1 MENLIL
7 GNSIHDLTV
16 GEIDSSIEITGPN
29 KNYIALLVIQ
39 NNLSVAQL
47 ARKMNL
53 TRQCIYQWVWKYRNG
68 HTNFSD
74 GGRPPALDKISVAK
88 IKRIIVHENQHEI
101 DYLKG
106 LCTQEHIHTVKRR
119 SIFIPESDIKP
130 LLWLGTSTI
139 SFFLSSCPSLN

>member
-1 MENLIL
+1 MAMENLIL

-53 TRQCIYQWVWKYRNG
+53 TRQCIYQWV
-68 HTNFSD
+68 
-74 GGRPPALDKISVAK
+74 
-88 IKRIIVHENQHEI
+88 
-101 DYLKG
+101 
-106 LCTQEHIHTVKRR
+106 
-119 SIFIPESDIKP
+119 
-130 LLWLGTSTI
+130 
-139 SFFLSSCPSLN
+139 